1 MDPGGSTK
9 NTFPNDKANSDS
21 GEMSARNTDGVSTC
35 CVRRQSVP
43 CCGQTHLKLNEFGNH
58 DKLVRPI
65 KGPIEKAW
73 GLSPVYVTCCGV
85 VHGMYYDVNTSKHD
99 FMFLGNDEKQAL
111 LRANQVKSFFAN

>member
-1 MDPGGSTK
+1 MSEA
-9 NTFPNDKANSDS
+9 KANSDS
-21 GEMSARNTDGVSTC
+21 GEMSAHNTDGVSAR

-43 CCGQTHLKLNEFGNH
+43 HCGQTHLKLNEFGNH

-73 GLSPVYVTCCGV
+73 GLGPVYVTCCGV
-85 VHGMYYDVNTSKHD
+85 VHGMYHDANTGKHD

-111 LRANQVKSFFAN
+111 LRANHVKSFFAN

>member
-1 MDPGGSTK
+1 MDPGGSTN
-9 NTFPNDKANSDS
+9 NTSPNDKANSDS
-21 GEMSARNTDGVSTC
+21 DGVSAR

-43 CCGQTHLKLNEFGNH
+43 HCGQTHLKLNEFGNH

-73 GLSPVYVTCCGV
+73 GLGPVYVTCCGV
-85 VHGMYYDVNTSKHD
+85 VHGMYHDANTGKHD

-111 LRANQVKSFFAN
+111 LRANHVKSFFAN